1 MVSKWCL
8 GKSGCCFGS
17 LEVISVE
24 KTSMFVS
31 LFSCTF
37 FSPWPSKG
45 LKCRKSQNQKSTKVI
60 FFFGARHHVIWSFWS
75 QIDQL
80 ITMWTPTHQ
89 FQKLPFLPD
98 YHPPLSCPPRR
109 AHLRQWHPPT
119 LWEKKSQNIR
129 ICLHCCIFWGIH
141 GEECKSSRKCTKER
155 GTEIWLGKWDKRQM
169 RQKAHDT
176 KDKHSSKKKN
186 WSTNSIFVILIL
198 EFFNVGFS

>member
-8 GKSGCCFGS
+8 GKSGYCFGS
-17 LEVISVE
+17 LEVISIE
-24 KTSMFVS
+24 KTSMFVA

-98 YHPPLSCPPRR
+98 YHPPLLLGFIIISTILPGNNSSCLKPPLAVNCR
-109 AHLRQWHPPT
+109 L
-119 LWEKKSQNIR
+119 
-129 ICLHCCIFWGIH
+129 
-141 GEECKSSRKCTKER
+141 
-155 GTEIWLGKWDKRQM
+155 
-169 RQKAHDT
+169 
-176 KDKHSSKKKN
+176 
-186 WSTNSIFVILIL
+186 
-198 EFFNVGFS
+198 